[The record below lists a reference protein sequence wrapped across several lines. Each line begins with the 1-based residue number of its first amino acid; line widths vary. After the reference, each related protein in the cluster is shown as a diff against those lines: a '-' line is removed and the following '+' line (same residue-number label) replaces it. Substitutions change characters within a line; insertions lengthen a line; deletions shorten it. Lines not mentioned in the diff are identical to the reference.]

1 MPMHV
6 RELIEKYYPEY
17 YGWFDYPAGRTV
29 AFNKTDEAR
38 GVLGNFAATP
48 LLVDGVVFD
57 CAEKLFQVMKFT
69 DPAARKAVY
78 ARKGM
83 PIKWTAK
90 GLERDGRCRSDWGE
104 HLVDVLKFC
113 LVTKYAQSEA
123 FRAELA
129 RTGGRFIVE
138 QAHGRADTY
147 SARLSDDGTTWSGGN
162 LMGRLLMEL
171 RDKGSLE
178 YHLPEDFL
186 HFSDLL
192 EDS

>member
-29 AFNKTDEAR
+29 AFNKTDEAW
-38 GVLGNFAATP
+38 GILGNFAATP

-69 DPAARKAVY
+69 DTAARKAVY

>member
-1 MPMHV
+1 MSMHV

-29 AFNKTDEAR
+29 AFNKTDEAW

-57 CAEKLFQVMKFT
+57 CVEKLFQVMKFT

-113 LVTKYAQSEA
+113 LVTKYSQSEA

-178 YHLPEDFL
+178 YHLPEDIL

-192 EDS
+192 GDS

>member
-29 AFNKTDEAR
+29 AFNKTDEAW

-104 HLVDVLKFC
+104 YLVDVLKFC

-178 YHLPEDFL
+178 YHLPEDIL

>member
-29 AFNKTDEAR
+29 AFNKTDEAW

-178 YHLPEDFL
+178 YHLPEDIL

>member
-29 AFNKTDEAR
+29 AFNKTDEAW

-90 GLERDGRCRSDWGE
+90 GFERDGRCRSDWGE

-178 YHLPEDFL
+178 YHLPEDIL

>member
-1 MPMHV
+1 MHV

-17 YGWFDYPAGRTV
+17 YGWFDYPAGDTI
-29 AFNKTDEAR
+29 AFNKTDEAW

-48 LLVDGVVFD
+48 LVVDGVVFD
-57 CAEKLFQVMKFT
+57 CTEKLFQVMKFT

-90 GLERDGRCRSDWGE
+90 GLERNGFRRPDWGGI
-104 HLVDVLKFC
+104 LLDVLKFC
-113 LVTKYAQSEA
+113 LMTKYAQCET
-123 FRAELA
+123 FRTELA
-129 RTGGRFIVE
+129 RTGDRFIVE
-138 QAHGRADTY
+138 KAHGCADTY

-171 RDKGSLE
+171 RDNGALA
-178 YHLPEDFL
+178 YHLPGGILRFG
-186 HFSDLL
+186 DLKG
-192 EDS
+192 

>member
-29 AFNKTDEAR
+29 AFNKTDEAW
-38 GVLGNFAATP
+38 GILGNFAATP
-48 LLVDGVVFD
+48 LQVDGVAFD

>member
-1 MPMHV
+1 MHV

-17 YGWFDYPAGRTV
+17 YGWFDYPATETV
-29 AFNKTDEAR
+29 AFNKTDGAW

-48 LLVDGVVFD
+48 IVVDGVVFD

-83 PIKWTAK
+83 PIKWMAK
-90 GLERDGRCRSDWGE
+90 GLERDGRCRPDWGE

-123 FRAELA
+123 FRTELA
-129 RTGGRFIVE
+129 RTCDRFIVE

-147 SARLSDDGTTWSGGN
+147 SARLSYDGRSWSGGI
-162 LMGRLLMEL
+162 
-171 RDKGSLE
+171 KIS
-178 YHLPEDFL
+178 
-186 HFSDLL
+186 S
-192 EDS
+192 

>member
-1 MPMHV
+1 MSMHV

-29 AFNKTDEAR
+29 AFNKTDEAW

-69 DPAARKAVY
+69 DPVARKAVY

-90 GLERDGRCRSDWGE
+90 GFERDGRCRSDWGE

-129 RTGGRFIVE
+129 RTGGRFIVDR
-138 QAHGRADTY
+138 AHGRADTY

-178 YHLPEDFL
+178 YHLPEDIL

-192 EDS
+192 GDS